1 MKDYS
6 FFSKTFFIILFY
18 TSFIGLF
25 SVGGTYAI
33 ETYYPKQ
40 SYFPD
45 GTMLSSIPI
54 SGLSEA
60 EAKDAVRSEI
70 ENWKSSASIS
80 IVYFDEAVELDS
92 SQIEFFIQE
101 SLEGV
106 ENGYG
111 DLYSNVSSVTEKA
124 IESFSYDVNNINL
137 NSLTEEVQTYVN
149 LLSTSPLF
157 IDVNDYVSPNHP
169 IEVVASSVTTNFEST
184 FLLPRWVEQLD
195 GVVIDARSRFSLLQT
210 MADIGAVRTETESL
224 NVLATALYNLF
235 LETNFQF
242 IERHGG
248 RALPNYADAG
258 YYSVVK
264 PDQADL
270 IVENP
275 NYYSYTLKLALV
287 NNELTASLE
296 GVSLPYQFTA
306 VTKNEKVIAPRK
318 VVHFSSIRRKGDKQI
333 VKNGENGYYVELYR
347 QIRNKKS
354 NKLIKEYLLFEDFYS
369 PVHQV
374 EEWSV
379 KERLEQLR
387 NANDLN
393 DNDIEEQLDKDEL
406 LRKQKEDQDDIGSD
420 EQYFEEEDELI
431 KGY

>member
-1 MKDYS
+1 MKDYR
-6 FFSKTFFIILFY
+6 FFSKTFLIILFY

-70 ENWKSSASIS
+70 ENWKSSASLS
-80 IVYFDEAVELDS
+80 IVYFDEAVELDT

-101 SLEGV
+101 SLQGV

-111 DLYSNVSSVTEKA
+111 DLYSNVSSMTLKKA
-124 IESFSYDVNNINL
+124 IESLSYDVNTINL

-157 IDVNDYVSPNHP
+157 IDINDYVSPNRP

-184 FLLPRWVEQLD
+184 LLLPRWVEQLD
-195 GVVIDARSRFSLLQT
+195 GVVIDGRSRFSLLQT
-210 MADIGAVRTETESL
+210 MADLGAVRTETESL

-248 RALPNYADAG
+248 RVLPNYADAG

-306 VTKNEKVIAPRK
+306 VTKNEKVIVPRK
-318 VVHFSSIRRKGDKQI
+318 VVHFSSTRRKGDKQI
-333 VKNGENGYYVELYR
+333 VENGKNGYFVELYR
-347 QIRNKKS
+347 QIRNKES

-374 EEWSV
+374 EEWSI

-387 NANDLN
+387 NAND
-393 DNDIEEQLDKDEL
+393 IEEQLDKGEL
-406 LRKQKEDQDDIGSD
+406 LPQPVEDQDDIGSD
-420 EQYFEEEDELI
+420 EQYFDEADELM